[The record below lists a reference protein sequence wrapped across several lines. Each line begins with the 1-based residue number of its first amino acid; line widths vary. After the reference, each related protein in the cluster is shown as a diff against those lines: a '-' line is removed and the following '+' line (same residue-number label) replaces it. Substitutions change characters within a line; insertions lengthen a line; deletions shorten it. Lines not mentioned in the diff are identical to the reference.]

1 MTNPLDPTPVPP
13 PSSHILDPSR
23 GFKPTPPWSTPWTT
37 YEQARFAST
46 DEKWYTIL
54 GVTPHASLAE
64 VKKAFYREAKRIH
77 PDGSGRDTAS
87 EYIKVRAA
95 YERGCAAAANPEK
108 QAAEAWKTTEA
119 QRTADLRSSMRA
131 MRQEARAR
139 EAKKAAEAERKR
151 ALDAL
156 RAAERKRAAE
166 EDRAARARKAAE
178 AEKAAETNWF
188 AEAMKKADQGRE
200 AAALKAAADERRA
213 LQEARLVV
221 LRGVP
226 RTAILYDLFVPL
238 IRWRPGPVLDAR
250 LEDGTAMV
258 EFYTADAAHELF
270 FLATKTNRCVI
281 YGKTITAAT
290 MYPGRQ
296 APPAGHEHES
306 RVLRVNV
313 GSAATMEHQYSAD
326 WMPRLFS
333 ERGLHCQ
340 LAGVVKRPNGTWRDI
355 HFGSLGDA
363 RRVKELLE
371 QQCLED
377 VEVEYVRDPTS
388 KAGPDGFI
396 SYLKNALSWAYRE
409 AKR

>member
-1 MTNPLDPTPVPP
+1 MLPD
-13 PSSHILDPSR
+13 R
-23 GFKPTPPWSTPWTT
+23 GSKPTPPWSTPWST
-37 YEQARFAST
+37 YQQARFAST

-54 GVTPHASLAE
+54 GVSPHASLAE

-77 PDGSGRDTAS
+77 PDGSRRDTAS

-108 QAAEAWKTTEA
+108 QAAEAWKTAEA
-119 QRTADLRSSMRA
+119 QRTADLRSSTRA

-139 EAKKAAEAERKR
+139 EARKAAEAERKR
-151 ALDAL
+151 AVDAL

-166 EDRAARARKAAE
+166 EDSAARARKAAE

-213 LQEARLVV
+213 LQEARLVI

-258 EFYTADAAHELF
+258 EFYTAEAAHELF
-270 FLATKTNRCVI
+270 LLATKTNRCVI

-290 MYPGRQ
+290 RYPGRQ
-296 APPAGHEHES
+296 APPAGHERES

-313 GSAATMEHQYSAD
+313 GSAASMEHQYSAD
-326 WMPRLFS
+326 WMPRLFH
-333 ERGLHCQ
+333 EQGLHCQ
-340 LAGVVKRPNGTWRDI
+340 LAGVVRRPNGTWKDI

-363 RRVKELLE
+363 RRAKELLE

-388 KAGPDGFI
+388 KAGGDSLI
-396 SYLKNALSWAYRE
+396 SHLKNALCWIYGNTMR
-409 AKR
+409 